1 MVLSSREKT
10 LVARLGGTR
19 LVAVNVIPIPY
30 PLQNRHANMRF
41 EASAL
46 ARQRSP
52 SMPAAASLR
61 GVWPAALTPF
71 DDRLAVDVARLVRHC
86 QALLRAGCRGISLFG
101 TTGEGTALCAAERMA
116 ALDAVV
122 AGGIPADRL
131 IPATGCCDVPTTVA
145 LSAHAAGLGVAG
157 VLVLPP
163 FYPKDSREGGIYRH
177 FASVIE
183 RLGAMPGLRVPR
195 LCLYNF
201 PFHTGVT
208 LSPGLVRR
216 LADGFPGIVA
226 AIKDS
231 SADWSLSSAYLDAL
245 PDLDVFVG
253 DENSILRALGKNGA
267 GAISGMA
274 NIMAPT
280 LVSLVERPVKNAE
293 SIDTIVRNAV
303 QAVGNH
309 PFVATTKAVLAAR
322 SGHAGWLAVRPPLEP
337 APAALGASVLGL
349 LEAAGASLVASNE

>member
-1 MVLSSREKT
+1 
-10 LVARLGGTR
+10 
-19 LVAVNVIPIPY
+19 
-30 PLQNRHANMRF
+30 
-41 EASAL
+41 
-46 ARQRSP
+46 
-52 SMPAAASLR
+52 MPAAGSLR

-71 DDRLAVDVARLVRHC
+71 DGRLAVDVARLVRHC

-101 TTGEGTALCAAERMA
+101 TTGEGTALSAGERMA
-116 ALDAVV
+116 ALDAVI

-131 IPATGCCDVPTTVA
+131 MPATGCCDVPTTVA
-145 LSAHAAGLGVAG
+145 LSAHAANHGAAG
-157 VLVLPP
+157 VLALPP
-163 FYPKDSREGGIYRH
+163 FYPKDSPEHGIHRH

-253 DENSILRALGKNGA
+253 DENGILRALGKNGA

-280 LVSLVERPVKNAE
+280 LVSLLETPVKNAE
-293 SIDTIVRNAV
+293 SIDRTVRSAV
-303 QAVGNH
+303 RAVGNH
-309 PFVATTKAVLAAR
+309 PFVATMKAVLAAQ
-322 SGHAGWLAVRPPLEP
+322 SGQAGWLTVRPPLEP
-337 APAALGASVLGL
+337 AEATVGASVLDAL
-349 LEAAGASLVASNE
+349 KAAGASLVASKE